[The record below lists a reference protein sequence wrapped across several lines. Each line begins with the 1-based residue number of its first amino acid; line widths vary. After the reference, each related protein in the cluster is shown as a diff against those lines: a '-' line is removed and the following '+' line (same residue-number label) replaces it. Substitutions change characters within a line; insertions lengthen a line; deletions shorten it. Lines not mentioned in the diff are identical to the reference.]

1 MKEQYMEIP
10 LGQLTVSVS
19 TVSFIKSRFQ
29 FPLTLVQRKGG
40 NNIGK
45 AGRNISQSFVISKR
59 YIKKIQEKDV

>member
-1 MKEQYMEIP
+1 MKEQYMEIS

-29 FPLTLVQRKGG
+29 FPLTFVQRKGG